1 MDKETN
7 RMETNRVFEETKN
20 GIMKELKHICP
31 IITPVNN
38 VGFKLDY
45 TLYWN
50 GSFGEYSQFAVMG
63 TDYYIEKI
71 TLVQEVAFCL
81 RNELMSLNMIAE
93 EMTNEIMKSYGGNR
107 FSFKMNIVD
116 WRDEEKGESCDDE

>member
-1 MDKETN
+1 MD
-7 RMETNRVFEETKN
+7 METNRIFNETKN
-20 GIMKELKHICP
+20 KIMGELKYICP

-50 GSFGEYSQFAVMG
+50 GSFGEYAQFAIME
-63 TDYYIEKI
+63 TSYYCKKI
-71 TLVQEVAFCL
+71 TLIQEVAFCI

-93 EMTNEIMKSYGGNR
+93 EMTNEVMKGYGGNR
-107 FSFKMNIVD
+107 FSFGVSITEDKS
-116 WRDEEKGESCDDE
+116 EESEEEDSDDE

>member
-1 MDKETN
+1 MDKEFTK
-7 RMETNRVFEETKN
+7 VFTETKN
-20 GIMKELKHICP
+20 KIMNELNWVYPK
-31 IITPVNN
+31 ITPVNN

-45 TLYWN
+45 TIYWN
-50 GSFGEYSQFAVMG
+50 GSFGEYSQFAVIG

>member
-1 MDKETN
+1 MDKEFTK
-7 RMETNRVFEETKN
+7 VFTETKN
-20 GIMKELKHICP
+20 KIMNELNWVYPK
-31 IITPVNN
+31 ITPVNN

-45 TLYWN
+45 TIYWN

>member
-1 MDKETN
+1 MDKEFTKIF
-7 RMETNRVFEETKN
+7 TETKN
-20 GIMKELKHICP
+20 KIMNELNWVYPK
-31 IITPVNN
+31 ITPVNN

-45 TLYWN
+45 TIYWN
-50 GSFGEYSQFAVMG
+50 GSFGEYSQFAVIG
-63 TDYYIEKI
+63 TDYYIKKI

-116 WRDEEKGESCDDE
+116 WRDEEKGENSDDE

>member
-1 MDKETN
+1 MDKEFTK
-7 RMETNRVFEETKN
+7 VFTETKN
-20 GIMKELKHICP
+20 KIMNELNWVYPK
-31 IITPVNN
+31 ITPVNN

-45 TLYWN
+45 TIYWN

-107 FSFKMNIVD
+107 FSFGVSITEDKS
-116 WRDEEKGESCDDE
+116 EESEEENSDDE